1 VTSYT
6 DPTLTAGAAIKAVH
20 VQELRDRVKEAF
32 APPSSSCS
40 PSQNLATSQFVKNFY
55 QGALARQPNAVELQ
69 SWTDQL
75 RQAYYQGQ
83 SQEVATAIY
92 MGRQLFKSQEYA
104 NRNRDNH
111 WFVYDLYWAYLQRDP
126 DSGGWSSWESLVN
139 SIGRDAVRAGF
150 EQSTEFATKVSTLC
164 PGSTGSSAPIPT
176 DGLASLAF
184 DSATNRIT
192 TAGFQYD
199 AAGNQT
205 RIVRADGSAQKFQ
218 YDAANRLVKVR
229 DDYNYTIQAFTYG
242 DDNQRLITQD
252 GDDTSNYRTYYAT
265 DGDAVIAEYS
275 ETPASPTA
283 PQWSK
288 SYIYLGARLLS
299 TLEPNGSGG
308 EAVRYHHPD
317 RLGTRVITTAAE
329 TNPMGTTAVEQVA
342 LPFGTALDNESTG
355 ATNRRFTSYD
365 RSAMTGL
372 DYAVNRHYD
381 SQQGRFTQVD
391 PIGMQAA
398 SLTDPQS
405 LNMYRY
411 VGNDPVNRMDPTG
424 LFWGK
429 LWRAIKKIVTSKWFQ
444 IAIAVAIIVI
454 AHYYPGSIFGL
465 GGGASAAHAGS
476 APVLHAALTG
486 AAREAA
492 KLAAEQALAAGGMA
506 ALEGA
511 AVSSGIATAVS
522 LGLASVQVAGVAANL
537 SAKAQQKYD
546 KAKDKVHRK
555 IETSSKCRVF
565 LFMRGNVPN
574 LNFEKLEEALSLQ
587 RLYDALHSTITLAQA
602 GLLPGSVET
611 VQHYAAN
618 HPGLGAMTATYG
630 GSTVA
635 SRSGVFFT
643 GLGLRGSTI
652 LHEALHSF
660 TGLGDA
666 ALAAKLGVTVT
677 STNTQPISDVLKAHG
692 CT

>member
-1 VTSYT
+1 
-6 DPTLTAGAAIKAVH
+6 
-20 VQELRDRVKEAF
+20 
-32 APPSSSCS
+32 
-40 PSQNLATSQFVKNFY
+40 
-55 QGALARQPNAVELQ
+55 
-69 SWTDQL
+69 
-75 RQAYYQGQ
+75 
-83 SQEVATAIY
+83 
-92 MGRQLFKSQEYA
+92 MGRQLFKSPEYA

-126 DSGGWSSWESLVN
+126 DSGGWSGWENAVTT
-139 SIGRDAVRAGF
+139 IGRDAVRAGF

-365 RSAMTGL
+365 RSATTGL
-372 DYAVNRHYD
+372 DYAINRHYD

-391 PIGMQAA
+391 PIGMSST
-398 SLTDPQS
+398 SLANPQS
-405 LNMYRY
+405 LNLYSY
-411 VGNDPVNRMDPTG
+411 AANDPINRIAPSG

-429 LWRAIKKIVTSKWFQ
+429 VFGFLKKVVKVVAVAL
-444 IAIAVAIIVI
+444 AIAMAIAAVWIAPEFGPAVVAGFL
-454 AHYYPGSIFGL
+454 AMSAMLFGMAFGPNWL
-465 GGGASAAHAGS
+465 KEAI
-476 APVLHAALTG
+476 ALTG
-486 AAREAA
+486 TASGIYMQKPGIIWNFRSAG
-492 KLAAEQALAAGGMA
+492 AAGAMA
-506 ALEGA
+506 NAWLTTLGP
-511 AVSSGIATAVS
+511 IATYLILRDPSQHSAPTPTHDPGPPCAWEEERDMRQAATLFGGSFNTEPPPNNWQFTLPAGATEESIADGLKRGGFDEIFNPFHSGTDLEKKINGRWYHFTVNDPWFGS
-522 LGLASVQVAGVAANL
+522 LYITEHWERSQPSSLKHIGQAYEHWQRPSDAECAQRKLASVSGGAAGTP
-537 SAKAQQKYD
+537 K
-546 KAKDKVHRK
+546 
-555 IETSSKCRVF
+555 
-565 LFMRGNVPN
+565 
-574 LNFEKLEEALSLQ
+574 
-587 RLYDALHSTITLAQA
+587 HS
-602 GLLPGSVET
+602 GRRRP
-611 VQHYAAN
+611 
-618 HPGLGAMTATYG
+618 
-630 GSTVA
+630 
-635 SRSGVFFT
+635 
-643 GLGLRGSTI
+643 
-652 LHEALHSF
+652 
-660 TGLGDA
+660 
-666 ALAAKLGVTVT
+666 
-677 STNTQPISDVLKAHG
+677 
-692 CT
+692 